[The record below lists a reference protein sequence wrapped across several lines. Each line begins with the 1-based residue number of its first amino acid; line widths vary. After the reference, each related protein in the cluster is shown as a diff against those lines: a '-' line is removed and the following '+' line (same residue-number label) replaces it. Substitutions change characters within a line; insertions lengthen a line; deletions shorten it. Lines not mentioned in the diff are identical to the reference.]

1 MHRWIVRGACMTAV
15 VSGLAACGGGGGNES
30 PRADAGPVRYH
41 WQTFFRDGRALFL
54 MSFEGGLVYGFY
66 LSDFTAVEYPSYA
79 YAGLF
84 IARRPAGVPAGSPVS
99 GVEHSFEEGAA
110 LPVQLTLAI
119 NEYGVALGSLTR
131 SNAGTTSPIG
141 GPESEVSGLA
151 TDTSR
156 LSGDYAVQGR
166 SVGGSLKFA
175 ARIAEGRLSSGAEGA
190 APSRRRCSHDRSAT
204 CTTSR
209 LCSDRG
215 ACSVRAATP
224 GMRSRPSAPTTC
236 TSSWSRPRAGP

>member
-1 MHRWIVRGACMTAV
+1 MHRWIVRGACMAAV

-41 WQTFFRDGRALFL
+41 WKTFFRDGRALFL

-66 LSDFTAVEYPSYA
+66 QSDLTAVEYPSYA

-151 TDTSR
+151 TDTV
-156 LSGDYAVQGR
+156 LGSGSHTGHAIQAFSTDNVYVFLESSAGGAVM
-166 SVGGSLKFA
+166 L
-175 ARIAEGRLSSGAEGA
+175 L
-190 APSRRRCSHDRSAT
+190 
-204 CTTSR
+204 
-209 LCSDRG
+209 L
-215 ACSVRAATP
+215 
-224 GMRSRPSAPTTC
+224 SRP
-236 TSSWSRPRAGP
+236 